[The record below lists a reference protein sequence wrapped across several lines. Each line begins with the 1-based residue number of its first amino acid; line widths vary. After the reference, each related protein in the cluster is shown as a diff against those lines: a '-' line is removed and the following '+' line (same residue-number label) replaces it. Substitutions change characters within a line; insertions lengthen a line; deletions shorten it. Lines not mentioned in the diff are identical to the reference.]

1 MQIISNNSM
10 LLYIPN
16 KHLLIRL
23 GRYIYIHSNIGSC
36 VKGSHHE
43 FILMVNVLILVIIYS
58 TRSGKRQLN
67 ILSRYISIRQ
77 AILYIR
83 IKYNMNNTNRIL
95 GIIGLG
101 LCVGLV
107 CRVSSYINVK
117 NKCRNMIL
125 YRKQV
130 ELSDYLH
137 YIISVS
143 K

>member
-1 MQIISNNSM
+1 MYNNI
-10 LLYIPN
+10 Y
-16 KHLLIRL
+16 KIRL
-23 GRYIYIHSNIGSC
+23 SRYIYMNSNIESC

-77 AILYIR
+77 AILYKR
-83 IKYNMNNTNRIL
+83 IKYNKIQIYSNVSNSNVSNRSKNI
-95 GIIGLG
+95 
-101 LCVGLV
+101 C
-107 CRVSSYINVK
+107 YINVK
-117 NKCRNMIL
+117 NKCRNMIQ

-137 YIISVS
+137 YIISIKRS
-143 K
+143 KEIVVC